1 MEQDKGI
8 WENTKE
14 KVSDMAEAT
23 KEKLVSA
30 KNTILNKS
38 EEASDHASQKARE
51 LKNTASKFFATKKGI
66 VLYFLG
72 EKCHEVSDKM
82 EREKNKMERKMDD

>member
-1 MEQDKGI
+1 MAQDKGV

-30 KNTILNKS
+30 KDTIVNKS

-51 LKNTASKFFATKKGI
+51 LKNTASRFFATKKE
-66 VLYFLG
+66 LYLLPTPTG
-72 EKCHEVSDKM
+72 
-82 EREKNKMERKMDD
+82 KNKRDRSGR